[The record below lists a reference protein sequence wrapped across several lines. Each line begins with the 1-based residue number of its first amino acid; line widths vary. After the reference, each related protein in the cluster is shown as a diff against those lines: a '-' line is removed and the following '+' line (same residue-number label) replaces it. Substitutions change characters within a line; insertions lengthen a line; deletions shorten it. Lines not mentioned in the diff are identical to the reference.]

1 LYKEHFAFKK
11 PRNEDIAIWRYMD
24 FTKFVSLLDKAA
36 LFFVRSDK
44 LEDAFEGSYP
54 RKNLDIRKNEFEKVL
69 GECQIESDPLEIVDV
84 VSQQFKRLRYYI
96 ALNCWNISDQ
106 ESAALWKLYL
116 KSNEGIAIRSS
127 FRRLKTSFNSA
138 VDDIYIGTVR
148 YLDYN
153 SQTIPETNL
162 FYPFLSK
169 RKSFE
174 YEHEL
179 RALLYSQPSMTKNAD
194 GKLLMDIEKPHF
206 ENGKYVPV
214 NLKELIHQI
223 YLAPTCSNWLKEL
236 VESIVELYGIE
247 VQVVRSSLDD
257 SPIY

>member
-1 LYKEHFAFKK
+1 LYKEHFAFRK
-11 PRNEDIAIWRYMD
+11 PHDEDQSIWRYMD

-36 LFFVRSDK
+36 LFFVRSDR
-44 LEDAFEGSYP
+44 LEDPFEGSYP
-54 RKNLDIRKNEFEKVL
+54 RRNLDDRKRGFEKVFE
-69 GECQIESDPLEIVDV
+69 ECQIQSDPSEMVDV
-84 VSQQFKRLRYYI
+84 VSQQYKQIRLYI

-116 KSNEGIAIRSS
+116 NSNEGIAIRSS
-127 FRRLKTSFNSA
+127 FRRLKASFNSA
-138 VDDIYIGTVR
+138 QDDVYIGMVR

-179 RALLYSQPSMTKNAD
+179 RALLFNQPSTRRNAD
-194 GKLLMDIEKPHF
+194 GKLIMEKPPF
-206 ENGKYVPV
+206 ETGKYVSV
-214 NLKELIHQI
+214 NLKELIYKI

-236 VESIVELYGIE
+236 VESIVKLYGIE

>member
-1 LYKEHFAFKK
+1 
-11 PRNEDIAIWRYMD
+11 MD

-36 LFFVRSDK
+36 LFFVRSDR
-44 LEDAFEGSYP
+44 LEDVFEGSYP
-54 RKNLDIRKNEFEKVL
+54 IKNLDVRKKEFEKVFE
-69 GECQIESDPLEIVDV
+69 ECQIKSDPLEIVDV
-84 VSQQFKRLRYYI
+84 VSQQFRQLRYYI

-148 YLDYN
+148 YLDYS
-153 SQTIPETNL
+153 SQTIPENNL

-179 RALLYSQPSMTKNAD
+179 RALLYSEPSMTKNAD
-194 GKLLMDIEKPHF
+194 SKLIMEKPPF
-206 ENGKYVPV
+206 ENGKYVSV
-214 NLKELIHQI
+214 DLRELIDKI

-236 VESIVELYGIE
+236 VESIVKLYRID
-247 VQVVRSSLDD
+247 VQIIRSSLDD